1 MDITISLIVGISQ
14 AIIFNPID
22 KAIYTSII
30 TNTSIFNKFNWKKP
44 FSGSSNNIYTRVITC
59 GLYFYLIDYTKE
71 LNTIQAS
78 FLISLTTSLVLNPFN
93 VIKYRSYG
101 SNISTYN
108 SFMTTYKNH
117 GLKFAKIGLS
127 SLIMRDFVFNLVYL
141 NYKKNNNDLIYNC
154 GVICAG
160 SIISSPFHFIRNM
173 KYYNDESIYNITKS
187 FTDNFKTTKNKL
199 SYIIKQFG
207 IGHGTLRTIAGV
219 YTGQAMY
226 SSLKE
231 FVK

>member
-30 TNTSIFNKFNWKKP
+30 TNTSIFNKLNWKKP
-44 FSGSSNNIYTRVITC
+44 FSGSTNNIYTRIITS

-101 SNISTYN
+101 SNTSTYN
-108 SFMTTYKNH
+108 SFVTTYKKH
-117 GLKFAKIGLS
+117 GLKFVKIGLS
-127 SLIMRDFVFNLVYL
+127 SLIMRDFIFNLVYL
-141 NYKKNNNDLIYNC
+141 NLKKTNNELIYNC
-154 GVICAG
+154 GVICTA

-173 KYYNDESIYNITKS
+173 KYNNDESIYNIMKS
-187 FTDNFKTTKNKL
+187 FTDDFKITKNKL

-219 YTGQAMY
+219 YAGQVMY

>member
-30 TNTSIFNKFNWKKP
+30 TNTSIFNKLNWKKP
-44 FSGSSNNIYTRVITC
+44 FSGSTNNIYTRIITS

-93 VIKYRSYG
+93 VIKYKSYG
-101 SNISTYN
+101 NNTSTYN
-108 SFMTTYKNH
+108 SFMTTYNKH
-117 GLKFAKIGLS
+117 GFRFMKIGLS
-127 SLIMRDFVFNLVYL
+127 SLIMRDFIFNLVYL
-141 NYKKNNNDLIYNC
+141 NLKKTNNELIYNC
-154 GVICAG
+154 GVICTA

-173 KYYNDESIYNITKS
+173 KYNNDESIYNIMKS
-187 FTDNFKTTKNKL
+187 FTNDLKITKNKFP
-199 SYIIKQFG
+199 YIIKQFG
-207 IGHGTLRTIAGV
+207 IGYGTLRTITGV
-219 YTGQAMY
+219 YVGQVMY

-231 FVK
+231 FAK